1 MVQSEGVGR
10 WAGGALMT
18 DSILSVEEETGSS
31 TGESEDGEEAL
42 GLRRENRAE
51 LPFGRVGC

>member
-10 WAGGALMT
+10 WAGGVLMT

-31 TGESEDGEEAL
+31 TGYSEEGK
-42 GLRRENRAE
+42 RH
-51 LPFGRVGC
+51 